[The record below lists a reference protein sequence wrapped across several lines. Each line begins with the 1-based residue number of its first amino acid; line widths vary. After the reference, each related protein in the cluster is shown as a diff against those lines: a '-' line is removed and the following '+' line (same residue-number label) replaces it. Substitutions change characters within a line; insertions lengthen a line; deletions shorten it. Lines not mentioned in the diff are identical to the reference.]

1 MEKNVR
7 RDAYEIRRI
16 PVRSI
21 LTALLCLMLLG
32 VGLLSADS
40 ESSHQRQ
47 GAVGAQAIGRIV
59 FDSDGNGQVICYFT
73 VFGELQNLFSGPS
86 SETTARFTGRSTK
99 FKVKTTLN
107 GAAVHFQTLP
117 VEGDAILVNFYYD
130 LSPNRDFKKPD
141 TFSSGELFSTWRWH
155 SSLGTLNPLGITP
168 SIGGVDLVSSKV
180 IFPDGV
186 PFNVK
191 NSGTSGTAFFNIAGA
206 AIAPDLSLPF
216 SAAFVVSK

>member
-1 MEKNVR
+1 M
-7 RDAYEIRRI
+7 
-16 PVRSI
+16 RSI
-21 LTALLCLMLLG
+21 LTLLLCLTLAG
-32 VGLLSADS
+32 VGLFSADG
-40 ESSHQRQ
+40 ETPHQRQ

-59 FDSDGNGQVICYFT
+59 FDNDGNGQVICYFT
-73 VFGELQNLFSGPS
+73 VFGELQNLFSGPP
-86 SETTARFTGRSTK
+86 SEATAHFTGRSTK
-99 FKVKTTLN
+99 FKIKTTLN
-107 GAAVHFQTLP
+107 GAAVHFQTVP

-130 LSPNRDFKKPD
+130 LSRDQDFNRPD
-141 TFSSGELFSTWRWH
+141 TFSNGELFSTWRWH

-168 SIGGVDLVSSKV
+168 SIGGVDLVWSKV

-206 AIAPDLSLPF
+206 AIGPNISLPF